1 MYAGRVAC
9 CPLVSF
15 GECADRTDRRTDG
28 WTDVTSLHYTFRY
41 GRRQRNKWPPES
53 LLEKLDMS
61 RLDSKTCPA
70 FENWHNVWSLS
81 PRRQH
86 DARRHRSGTT
96 IACIEEIQRREI
108 RDTTDDCLDA
118 RGLAILGLQDNL
130 HDDYDDDSDSGV
142 SVNDDHVS
150 DVAAPTDNDD
160 VNNVCDFYNVSSHVQ
175 S

>member
-1 MYAGRVAC
+1 
-9 CPLVSF
+9 
-15 GECADRTDRRTDG
+15 
-28 WTDVTSLHYTFRY
+28 
-41 GRRQRNKWPPES
+41 
-53 LLEKLDMS
+53 
-61 RLDSKTCPA
+61 
-70 FENWHNVWSLS
+70 
-81 PRRQH
+81 
-86 DARRHRSGTT
+86 
-96 IACIEEIQRREI
+96 
-108 RDTTDDCLDA
+108 LDA